1 MFGLQRHTVKSWFPL
16 FLRCAAS
23 AVALVP
29 MASGATYS
37 IVATDSAT
45 AQIGGAGTSC
55 VGTLS
60 VRIIYGP
67 APGHGAIHAQATI
80 NLAGRNRGAALLMQD
95 VDPVDIIADITDPAF
110 DPRASVRQYG
120 VVDLSGR
127 SAGFTGED
135 DLPFAADQQGN
146 VDSYTYS
153 VQGNILTSAN
163 VLNNAEQAFLMEGCD
178 LADKLMLALEA
189 GARDGEGDSRCTP
202 RGIPSDSAF
211 IEVDDDSGEG
221 SLLRIEITNTGTL
234 NPLIPLRE
242 QFDAWRKDH
251 PCP

>member
-1 MFGLQRHTVKSWFPL
+1 MFGLQRHTVKSWFRL

-29 MASGATYS
+29 QVSGATYS

-95 VDPVDIIADITDPAF
+95 VDPVDIIAEITDPSF

-163 VLNNAEQAFLMEGCD
+163 VLNNAEQAFLMDGCD

-211 IEVDDDSGEG
+211 IEVDDDSGKG